1 MTAAAGTQ
9 HGGVRKRRSLPRRLL
24 RWLLWGCIGFVAI
37 TWLEVLVLRFV
48 PPPASAYMLER
59 WIGQKWRGTHDFN
72 IHYHWMPF
80 EKIAPAAPLA
90 MVAGEDQT
98 FPFNHGF
105 DIASIR
111 SAIDVAEDG
120 GRLRGASTI
129 TQQTAR
135 NLFLWSGGG
144 FFRKGL
150 EAYFTVLI
158 DITWPK
164 RRVIEVYA
172 NIAELGNG
180 IYGVEAASQ
189 AYFHEP
195 ASRLTKHQAALLAA
209 VLPNP
214 RGWHADRPS
223 AYVQRR
229 AAWIERQMTQLGG
242 VDYVLDANPPRPA
255 DTDPHR
261 RQRKR

>member
-1 MTAAAGTQ
+1 MIAAPPARSGAQ
-9 HGGVRKRRSLPRRLL
+9 SRRARAR
-24 RWLLWGCIGFVAI
+24 RWLKWLGWLVLAFIAA
-37 TWLEVLVLRFV
+37 TWLPVVILRFV
-48 PPPASAYMLER
+48 PPVTSAYMLER
-59 WIGQKWRGTHDFN
+59 KLSQAWRGTRGFTV
-72 IHYHWMPF
+72 HYHWMPWT
-80 EKIAPAAPLA
+80 KIAPVAPLA

-105 DIASIR
+105 DIASIK
-111 SAIDVAEDG
+111 SAIDVAEAG

-135 NLFLWSGGG
+135 NLFLWNGGG

-164 RRVIEVYA
+164 RRVLEVYA
-172 NIAELGNG
+172 NIAELGDG
-180 IYGVEAASQ
+180 IYGVEAAAQ
-189 AYFHEP
+189 AYFREP
-195 ASRLTKHQAALLAA
+195 ASRLTSHQAALLAA

-223 AYVQRR
+223 PYVRRR
-229 AAWIERQMTQLGG
+229 AAWIEQQMRQLGG
-242 VDYVLDANPPRPA
+242 VAYVLDEHPPKPRV
-255 DTDPHR
+255 DDPQR
-261 RQRKR
+261 RYRRR

>member
-1 MTAAAGTQ
+1 MTRPAKGTR
-9 HGGVRKRRSLPRRLL
+9 GAPRRSFARRWLGRLL
-24 RWLLWGCIGFVAI
+24 WAALAFVAI
-37 TWLEVLVLRFV
+37 TWLAVLVLRFV
-48 PPPASAYMLER
+48 PPPTSAYMLER
-59 WIGQKWRGTHDFN
+59 KFTEWRRGNRDFKV
-72 IHYHWMPF
+72 HYRWVAW
-80 EKIAPAAPLA
+80 KRIAPVAPLA

-111 SAIDVAEDG
+111 SAVEVAEAG

-158 DITWPK
+158 DVTWPR
-164 RRVIEVYA
+164 RRVLEVYA
-172 NIAELGNG
+172 NIAELGGG
-180 IYGVEAASQ
+180 IYGVEAASE

-209 VLPNP
+209 VLPDP
-214 RGWHADRPS
+214 RDWHAAPPS

-229 AAWIERQMTQLGG
+229 AAWIEQQMRQLGG
-242 VDYVLDANPPRPA
+242 VAYVLDEHPQKPRVE
-255 DTDPHR
+255 DPQH
-261 RQRKR
+261 RQRQR

>member
-1 MTAAAGTQ
+1 MTGSTGT
-9 HGGVRKRRSLPRRLL
+9 RDARRRSFARRWLRRLL
-24 RWLLWGCIGFVAI
+24 WVLVAFVAI
-37 TWLEVLVLRFV
+37 TWLAVLLLRFV
-48 PPPASAYMLER
+48 PPLTSSYMLEGR
-59 WIGQKWRGTHDFN
+59 ITESWRGHHDFR
-72 IHYHWMPF
+72 IHYNWVPW
-80 EKIAPAAPLA
+80 KRIAPVAPLA

-111 SAIDVAEDG
+111 SAIDVAEAG

-164 RRVIEVYA
+164 RRILEVYA
-172 NIAELGNG
+172 NIAELGDG

-195 ASRLTKHQAALLAA
+195 ASRLTAHQGALLAA
-209 VLPNP
+209 VLPDP
-214 RGWHADRPS
+214 RDWHANRPS

-229 AAWIERQMTQLGG
+229 AAWIEQQMRQLGG
-242 VDYVLDANPPRPA
+242 VAYVLDKHPPRPRIE
-255 DTDPHR
+255 DPKDR
-261 RQRKR
+261 SRKH

>member
-1 MTAAAGTQ
+1 MTDMQTGFR
-9 HGGVRKRRSLPRRLL
+9 GVARPRRSRARRWLRRLS
-24 RWLLWGCIGFVAI
+24 WLVLGFLAV
-37 TWLEVLVLRFV
+37 TWLPVLVLRFV
-48 PPPASAYMLER
+48 PPAASAYMLER
-59 WIGQKWRGTHDFN
+59 KASQMWRGNHDFT
-72 IHYHWMPF
+72 IHYRWVPW
-80 EKIAPAAPLA
+80 ERIAPVAPLA

-105 DIASIR
+105 DIGSIR
-111 SAIDVAEDG
+111 SAIDVAEAG

-144 FFRKGL
+144 FLRKGL

-158 DITWPK
+158 DLTWPK
-164 RRVIEVYA
+164 RRVLEVYA

-195 ASRLTKHQAALLAA
+195 ASRLSAHQAALLAA

-214 RGWHADRPS
+214 RGWHADHPS
-223 AYVQRR
+223 AYVRRR
-229 AAWIERQMTQLGG
+229 AAWIEQQMRQLGG
-242 VDYVLDANPPRPA
+242 AAYVLDAQPPRP
-255 DTDPHR
+255 
-261 RQRKR
+261 Q

>member
-1 MTAAAGTQ
+1 MT
-9 HGGVRKRRSLPRRLL
+9 GGPLVRTGAQPRRA
-24 RWLLWGCIGFVAI
+24 RTRYWLKRLAWLVLALIAA
-37 TWLEVLVLRFV
+37 TWLPVLILRFV
-48 PPPASAYMLER
+48 PPVTSAYMLER
-59 WIGQKWRGTHDFN
+59 RLSQTWHGNRDFT
-72 IHYHWMPF
+72 IHYQWVPWT
-80 EKIAPAAPLA
+80 KIAPVAPLA

-111 SAIDVAEDG
+111 SAIDVAETG
-120 GRLRGASTI
+120 GHLRGASTI

-135 NLFLWSGGG
+135 NLFLWSDGG

-158 DITWPK
+158 EVTWPK
-164 RRVIEVYA
+164 RRVLEVYA
-172 NIAELGNG
+172 NIAELGDG

-195 ASRLTKHQAALLAA
+195 ASRLTAHQAALLAA

-214 RGWHADRPS
+214 RGWHANRPS
-223 AYVQRR
+223 PYIQRR
-229 AAWIERQMTQLGG
+229 AAWIEQQMRQLGG
-242 VDYVLDANPPRPA
+242 VAYVLDEHPPKPRV
-255 DTDPHR
+255 DDPQR
-261 RQRKR
+261 RYRKR

>member
-1 MTAAAGTQ
+1 MTGSGVGSRSAAASRHPRT
-9 HGGVRKRRSLPRRLL
+9 RRWLRRLS
-24 RWLLWGCIGFVAI
+24 WLLIGFVAV
-37 TWLEVLVLRFV
+37 TWLPVLILRFV
-48 PPPASAYMLER
+48 PPVTSAYMLER
-59 WIGQKWRGTHDFN
+59 RISQTWHGNHAFR
-72 IHYHWMPF
+72 IHYQWVPWN
-80 EKIAPAAPLA
+80 KIAPVAPLA

-105 DIASIR
+105 DVASIR

-164 RRVIEVYA
+164 RRVLEVYA
-172 NIAELGNG
+172 NIVELGNG

-189 AYFHEP
+189 TYFHEP
-195 ASRLTKHQAALLAA
+195 ASRLTSQQAALLAA

-214 RGWHADRPS
+214 RGWHVDRPS
-223 AYVQRR
+223 PWVQRH
-229 AAWIERQMTQLGG
+229 ASWIEQQMRQLGG
-242 VDYVLDANPPRPA
+242 VSYVLDRHPPRP
-255 DTDPHR
+255 R
-261 RQRKR
+261 

>member
-1 MTAAAGTQ
+1 MDGEPP
-9 HGGVRKRRSLPRRLL
+9 RRSLAR
-24 RWLLWGCIGFVAI
+24 RWLRRILLLAVACVACS
-37 TWLEVLVLRFV
+37 WLAVLVLRFV
-48 PPPASAYMLER
+48 PPPTSAYILER
-59 WIGQKWRGTHDFN
+59 AISARWHGERDFS
-72 IHYHWMPF
+72 IHYHWVPF
-80 EKIAPAAPLA
+80 ERIAPVAPLA

-111 SAIDVAEDG
+111 SAIDVADAG

-164 RRVIEVYA
+164 RRVLEVYA

-180 IYGVEAASQ
+180 IYGVEAAAQ

-195 ASRLTKHQAALLAA
+195 ASRLGTHQAALLAA

-223 AYVQRR
+223 PYIQRR
-229 AAWIERQMTQLGG
+229 AAWIERQMRQLGG
-242 VDYVLDANPPRPA
+242 VGYILDKHPPAPRV
-255 DTDPHR
+255 DDPQPRH
-261 RQRKR
+261 RKR

>member
-1 MTAAAGTQ
+1 MTGSAAAARGA
-9 HGGVRKRRSLPRRLL
+9 RRSSVRRWLRRLS
-24 RWLLWGCIGFVAI
+24 WLAVAFVVA
-37 TWLEVLVLRFV
+37 TWLPVLILRFV
-48 PPPASAYMLER
+48 PPVTSAYMLER
-59 WIGQKWRGTHDFN
+59 RISQMWQGNHDFTFR
-72 IHYHWMPF
+72 YQWVPW
-80 EKIAPAAPLA
+80 KRIAPVAPLA

-105 DIASIR
+105 DIPSIR
-111 SAIDVAEDG
+111 SAIDEAQAG

-164 RRVIEVYA
+164 RRVLEVYA

-189 AYFHEP
+189 AFFHHP
-195 ASRLTKHQAALLAA
+195 ASRLTAHQAALLAA
-209 VLPNP
+209 VLPDP
-214 RGWHADRPS
+214 RDWHADRPS
-223 AYVQRR
+223 PYIQHR
-229 AAWIERQMTQLGG
+229 AAWIQQQMRQLGG
-242 VDYVLDANPPRPA
+242 VSYVLDPHPKRPRVAPA
-255 DTDPHR
+255 RGR
-261 RQRKR
+261 R

>member
-1 MTAAAGTQ
+1 MTRKSP
-9 HGGVRKRRSLPRRLL
+9 GGRDGRARGR
-24 RWLLWGCIGFVAI
+24 RWLRRCLWLVVAWLAL
-37 TWLEVLVLRFV
+37 TWLPVLALRFV
-48 PPPASAYMLER
+48 PPVTSAYMLER
-59 WIGQKWRGTHDFN
+59 AASQAWHGNHDFR
-72 IHYHWMPF
+72 IRYHWVPWDRM
-80 EKIAPAAPLA
+80 APVAPLA

-111 SAIDVAEDG
+111 SAIDVAETG

-135 NLFLWSGGG
+135 NLFLWPDGG

-150 EAYFTVLI
+150 EAYFAVLI
-158 DITWPK
+158 DVTWPK
-164 RRVIEVYA
+164 RRILEVYA

-180 IYGVEAASQ
+180 IYGVEAAAQ
-189 AYFHEP
+189 AYWHEP
-195 ASRLTKHQAALLAA
+195 AARLTAHQAALLAA

-229 AAWIERQMTQLGG
+229 AAWIERQMRQLGG
-242 VDYVLDANPPRPA
+242 VGYVLDAHPPRS
-255 DTDPHR
+255 R
-261 RQRKR
+261 

>member
-1 MTAAAGTQ
+1 MTAAPAPARRG
-9 HGGVRKRRSLPRRLL
+9 RARRWPKRLA
-24 RWLLWGCIGFVAI
+24 WLVLAFIAA
-37 TWLEVLVLRFV
+37 TWLPVLVLRFV
-48 PPPASAYMLER
+48 PPVTSAYMLER
-59 WIGQKWRGTHDFN
+59 KLSQAWHGKRGFVV
-72 IHYHWMPF
+72 HYDWVPWT
-80 EKIAPAAPLA
+80 KIAPVAPLA

-98 FPFNHGF
+98 FPYNHGF

-111 SAIDVAEDG
+111 SAIDVAEAG
-120 GRLRGASTI
+120 GRLRGASTL

-164 RRVIEVYA
+164 RRVLEVYA
-172 NIAELGNG
+172 NIAELGDG
-180 IYGVEAASQ
+180 IYGVEAAAQ

-195 ASRLTKHQAALLAA
+195 ASRLTAQQAALLAA

-223 AYVQRR
+223 AYVRRR
-229 AAWIERQMTQLGG
+229 AAWIEQQMRQLGG
-242 VDYVLDANPPRPA
+242 VAYVLDGHPPVPRA
-255 DTDPHR
+255 DAAHR

>member
-1 MTAAAGTQ
+1 MTGAPDTSRRGT
-9 HGGVRKRRSLPRRLL
+9 RAR
-24 RWLLWGCIGFVAI
+24 RWLHRLGWLVLAFIVV
-37 TWLEVLVLRFV
+37 TWLPVLILRFV
-48 PPPASAYMLER
+48 PPVTSAYMIER
-59 WIGQKWRGTHDFN
+59 KLSQTWHGNHAFT
-72 IHYHWMPF
+72 IHYHWVPW
-80 EKIAPAAPLA
+80 KRIAPVAPLA

-111 SAIDVAEDG
+111 SAIEVADAG

-158 DITWPK
+158 DVTWPK
-164 RRVIEVYA
+164 RRILEVYA

-180 IYGVEAASQ
+180 IYGVEAAAQ
-189 AYFHEP
+189 TYFHEP
-195 ASRLTKHQAALLAA
+195 ASRLTSHQAALLAA
-209 VLPNP
+209 VLPDP
-214 RGWHADRPS
+214 RGWHANQPS

-229 AAWIERQMTQLGG
+229 AAWIEQQMRQLGG
-242 VDYVLDANPPRPA
+242 VSYIL
-255 DTDPHR
+255 DPHPPHPR
-261 RQRKR
+261 

>member
-1 MTAAAGTQ
+1 MTGPAGA
-9 HGGVRKRRSLPRRLL
+9 RPRRSWTRGWLRRLL
-24 RWLLWGCIGFVAI
+24 WLVLAFIVV
-37 TWLEVLVLRFV
+37 TWLPVLILRFV
-48 PPPASAYMLER
+48 PPVTSAYMLER
-59 WIGQKWRGTHDFN
+59 KVSEAWRGNHAFR
-72 IHYHWMPF
+72 IRYRWVPWQR
-80 EKIAPAAPLA
+80 IAPVAPLA

-105 DIASIR
+105 DVASIR
-111 SAIDVAEDG
+111 SAIEVADAG

-150 EAYFTVLI
+150 EAWFTVLI
-158 DITWPK
+158 DVTWPK
-164 RRVIEVYA
+164 RRILEVYA

-180 IYGVEAASQ
+180 IYGVEAASE

-195 ASRLTKHQAALLAA
+195 AARLSMHQAALLAA

-223 AYVQRR
+223 GYVQRR
-229 AAWIERQMTQLGG
+229 AAWIEQQMRQLGG
-242 VDYVLDANPPRPA
+242 VSYVLDAHPPRP
-255 DTDPHR
+255 
-261 RQRKR
+261 K

>member
-1 MTAAAGTQ
+1 MA
-9 HGGVRKRRSLPRRLL
+9 RRLAL
-24 RWLLWGCIGFVAI
+24 IVLVLVACSWLA
-37 TWLEVLVLRFV
+37 VLVLRFV
-48 PPPASAYMLER
+48 PPPISAYMLER
-59 WIGQKWRGTHDFN
+59 AIGQAWHGNHAYRTH
-72 IHYHWMPF
+72 YQWVPF
-80 EKIAPAAPLA
+80 DRIAPVAPLA

-105 DIASIR
+105 DLPSIR
-111 SAIDVAEDG
+111 SAIAEASDG

-164 RRVIEVYA
+164 RRILEVYA
-172 NIAELGNG
+172 NIVELGDG

-189 AYFHEP
+189 AYFDRP
-195 ASRLTKHQAALLAA
+195 ASRLTAHQAALLAA
-209 VLPNP
+209 VLPDP
-214 RGWHADRPS
+214 RDWHAERPS
-223 AYVQRR
+223 PYIQRR
-229 AAWIERQMTQLGG
+229 AAWIERQMRQLGG
-242 VDYVLDANPPRPA
+242 VSYVLDDHPPEPES
-255 DTDPHR
+255 TG
-261 RQRKR
+261 RQSRSQGR

>member
-1 MTAAAGTQ
+1 MSRREDTGT
-9 HGGVRKRRSLPRRLL
+9 GRKRPRRTAVG
-24 RWLLWGCIGFVAI
+24 RWLRRLGWLLFAWVAV
-37 TWLEVLVLRFV
+37 TWLAVLTLRFV
-48 PPPASAYMLER
+48 PPLTSAYMLER
-59 WIGQKWRGTHDFN
+59 RISAAWHGQSGFELR
-72 IHYHWMPF
+72 YHWVPWRQ
-80 EKIAPAAPLA
+80 IAPVAPLA

-105 DIASIR
+105 DLASIR
-111 SAIDVAEDG
+111 SAIDEAQDG

-164 RRVIEVYA
+164 RRVLEVYA
-172 NIAELGNG
+172 NIAELGDG
-180 IYGVEAASQ
+180 IYGVQAASQ
-189 AYFHEP
+189 AYFGKP
-195 ASRLTKHQAALLAA
+195 ASRLTAHEAALLAA
-209 VLPNP
+209 VLPSP
-214 RGWHADRPS
+214 RRLHAGRPS

-229 AAWIERQMTQLGG
+229 AAWIQRQMRHLGG
-242 VDYVLDANPPRPA
+242 VSYVLDRKPPRP
-255 DTDPHR
+255 R
-261 RQRKR
+261 

>member
-1 MTAAAGTQ
+1 MSRPAGARAAG
-9 HGGVRKRRSLPRRLL
+9 RRSFARHWLRRLL
-24 RWLLWGCIGFVAI
+24 WLLAALVAI
-37 TWLEVLVLRFV
+37 TWLMVLVLRFV
-48 PPPASAYMLER
+48 PPPTSAYMLER
-59 WIGQKWRGTHDFN
+59 KVSEAWQGNHAFRIRYQWVSFDR
-72 IHYHWMPF
+72 
-80 EKIAPAAPLA
+80 IAPVAPLA

-111 SAIDVAEDG
+111 SAIDVADAG

-164 RRVIEVYA
+164 RRVLEVYA

-195 ASRLTKHQAALLAA
+195 ASRLTAHRAALLAA
-209 VLPNP
+209 VLPDP
-214 RGWHADRPS
+214 RDWHAARPS

-229 AAWIERQMTQLGG
+229 AAWIERQMRQLGG
-242 VDYVLDANPPRPA
+242 VSYVLDKHPPKPRVDNPKDRF
-255 DTDPHR
+255 
-261 RQRKR
+261 RKR

>member
-1 MTAAAGTQ
+1 MTDMQTGFR
-9 HGGVRKRRSLPRRLL
+9 GVARPRRSRARRWLRRLS
-24 RWLLWGCIGFVAI
+24 WLVLGFLAV
-37 TWLEVLVLRFV
+37 TWLPVLVLRFV
-48 PPPASAYMLER
+48 PPAASAYMLER
-59 WIGQKWRGTHDFN
+59 KASQMWRGNHDFT
-72 IHYHWMPF
+72 IHYRWVPW
-80 EKIAPAAPLA
+80 ERIAPVAPLA

-105 DIASIR
+105 DIGSIR
-111 SAIDVAEDG
+111 SAIDVAEAG

-144 FFRKGL
+144 FLRKGL

-158 DITWPK
+158 DLTWPK
-164 RRVIEVYA
+164 RRVLEVYA

-195 ASRLTKHQAALLAA
+195 ASRLSAHQAALLAA

-214 RGWHADRPS
+214 RGWHADHPS
-223 AYVQRR
+223 AYVRRR
-229 AAWIERQMTQLGG
+229 AAWIEQQMRQLGG
-242 VDYVLDANPPRPA
+242 AAYVLDAQPPWP
-255 DTDPHR
+255 
-261 RQRKR
+261 Q

>member
-1 MTAAAGTQ
+1 MAASARPRAGARR
-9 HGGVRKRRSLPRRLL
+9 HPVVRWCA
-24 RWLLWGCIGFVAI
+24 WLLLAFVAA
-37 TWLEVLVLRFV
+37 TWLPVLLLRFV
-48 PPPASAYMLER
+48 PPVASAYMVER
-59 WIGQKWRGTHDFN
+59 GLAQAWRGNRDFR
-72 IHYHWMPF
+72 IHYRWVPWSR
-80 EKIAPAAPLA
+80 IAPAAPLA

-111 SAIDVAEDG
+111 SAVEVAEAG

-150 EAYFTVLI
+150 EAWFTVLI
-158 DITWPK
+158 DFTWPK
-164 RRVIEVYA
+164 RRVLEVYA
-172 NIAELGNG
+172 NIAELGDG
-180 IYGVEAASQ
+180 IYGVEAAAQ
-189 AYFHEP
+189 AYWREP
-195 ASRLTKHQAALLAA
+195 ASRLTTRQSALLAA

-229 AAWIERQMTQLGG
+229 AAWIERQMRQLGG
-242 VDYVLDANPPRPA
+242 VAYVQDSHPRRP
-255 DTDPHR
+255 R
-261 RQRKR
+261 

>member
-1 MTAAAGTQ
+1 MTDSIGDTPRAA
-9 HGGVRKRRSLPRRLL
+9 RPRRSPARRWLRRLL
-24 RWLLWGCIGFVAI
+24 WIIVALVAI
-37 TWLEVLVLRFV
+37 TWFAVLVLRFV
-48 PPPASAYMLER
+48 PPVTSAYMLER
-59 WIGQKWRGTHDFN
+59 DISEAWHGHHDYHTHYD
-72 IHYHWMPF
+72 WVPF
-80 EKIAPAAPLA
+80 DKIAPVAPLA

-105 DIASIR
+105 DIASIK
-111 SAIDVAEDG
+111 SAIDVAEAG

-164 RRVIEVYA
+164 RRVLEVYA

-180 IYGVEAASQ
+180 IYGVEAAAQ
-189 AYFHEP
+189 AYFHKP

-214 RGWHADRPS
+214 RGWHANHPS
-223 AYVQRR
+223 TYVQRR
-229 AAWIERQMTQLGG
+229 AAWIEQQMRQLGG
-242 VDYVLDANPPRPA
+242 VSYVLDKHPARPRGA
-255 DTDPHR
+255 R
-261 RQRKR
+261 

>member
-1 MTAAAGTQ
+1 MTDRGN
-9 HGGVRKRRSLPRRLL
+9 VRPRRARTR
-24 RWLLWGCIGFVAI
+24 RWLRRLVWLLLALVLA
-37 TWLEVLVLRFV
+37 TWLPVLILRFV
-48 PPPASAYMLER
+48 PPVTSAYMVER
-59 WIGQKWRGTHDFN
+59 ALAARWHGERDFS
-72 IHYHWMPF
+72 IRYRWVPF
-80 EKIAPAAPLA
+80 ERIAPVAPLA

-98 FPFNHGF
+98 FPFNRGF

-111 SAIDVAEDG
+111 SAIDVAEAG

-129 TQQTAR
+129 TQQVAR

-158 DITWPK
+158 DVTWPK
-164 RRVIEVYA
+164 RRVLEVYA

-189 AYFHEP
+189 AFFHEP
-195 ASRLTKHQAALLAA
+195 ASRLTAHQAALLAA

-223 AYVQRR
+223 PYIQRR
-229 AAWIERQMTQLGG
+229 AAWIERQMRQLGG
-242 VDYVLDANPPRPA
+242 VSYVLDLHPPKPA
-255 DTDPHR
+255 DSSLSR
-261 RQRKR
+261 GR

>member
-1 MTAAAGTQ
+1 MIRAG
-9 HGGVRKRRSLPRRLL
+9 GIRGARRGPFARRWLRRLL
-24 RWLLWGCIGFVAI
+24 WMLLAFVAI
-37 TWLEVLVLRFV
+37 TWLPVLILRFV
-48 PPPASAYMLER
+48 APPASAYMLER
-59 WIGQKWRGTHDFN
+59 KASEAWRGNHDFT
-72 IHYHWMPF
+72 IHYQWVPF
-80 EKIAPAAPLA
+80 AKMAPVAPLA

-105 DIASIR
+105 DLGSIR
-111 SAIDVAEDG
+111 SAIDVAESG

-164 RRVIEVYA
+164 RRILEVYA

-180 IYGVEAASQ
+180 IYGVGAASRVF
-189 AYFHEP
+189 FHEP
-195 ASRLTKHQAALLAA
+195 ASRLTRHQAALLAA

-229 AAWIERQMTQLGG
+229 AAWIEQQMRQLGG
-242 VDYVLDANPPRPA
+242 VSYVLDEHPLKPRVE
-255 DTDPHR
+255 DPEDR
-261 RQRKR
+261 FRKR

>member
-1 MTAAAGTQ
+1 MTNA
-9 HGGVRKRRSLPRRLL
+9 PRRNRDGAPPRGPRLR
-24 RWLLWGCIGFVAI
+24 RWLRRLAWLVAGFLAI
-37 TWLEVLVLRFV
+37 TWLPVLILRFV
-48 PPPASAYMLER
+48 PPITSAYMLER
-59 WIGQKWRGTHDFN
+59 AVSQAWHGNHDFH
-72 IHYHWMPF
+72 IRYHWVPWDR
-80 EKIAPAAPLA
+80 IAPVVPLA

-111 SAIDVAEDG
+111 SAIDVAEAG

-158 DITWPK
+158 DVTWPK
-164 RRVIEVYA
+164 RRVLEVYA
-172 NIAELGNG
+172 NIAELGDG
-180 IYGVEAASQ
+180 IYGVEAAAQ
-189 AYFHEP
+189 AYWHAP
-195 ASRLTKHQAALLAA
+195 ATRLSAHQAALLAA

-223 AYVQRR
+223 PYIQRR
-229 AAWIERQMTQLGG
+229 AAWIERQMRQLGG
-242 VDYVLDANPPRPA
+242 VAYVLDMPPPRPQV
-255 DTDPHR
+255 DPPQR
-261 RQRKR
+261 RRHKR